1 MTEPKT
7 LLTKEN
13 YKDNHYYLSYSRFS
27 KFLDCE
33 AAAFAD
39 YKTEPTVA
47 FLVGSYVDAYFS
59 NEMPEFQ
66 AAHPEMYN
74 SRTGELKKDFIKAD
88 EIIARIEQDP
98 LLVHYMSGE
107 KQTIMAGEIEGVPFK
122 IKIDSYLEN
131 EAIVDL
137 KIMKDF
143 NKVWSTAYKAYINF
157 VEAYDYDIEL
167 AIFQEIVRQKTGG
180 KILPCYLVCATKE
193 NPPDIGLFEIP
204 QETLDKALQTVKNNL
219 PRYLQISQGKVAPH
233 RCEKCAYC
241 RSSKKAK
248 LISYEYAGM
257 SGDELREEGI
267 ECNDEKVKPE
277 ENR

>member
-122 IKIDSYLEN
+122 IKMDSYLEN

-180 KILPCYLVCATKE
+180 KTLPCYLVCATKE

>member
-241 RSSKKAK
+241 RSSKKAR

>member
-122 IKIDSYLEN
+122 IKMDSYLEN

-204 QETLDKALQTVKNNL
+204 QEALDKALQTVKNNL

>member
-1 MTEPKT
+1 MTELKT

-122 IKIDSYLEN
+122 IKMDSYLEN

-167 AIFQEIVRQKTGG
+167 AIFQEIVRQNTGG
-180 KILPCYLVCATKE
+180 KTLPCYLVCATKE

-241 RSSKKAK
+241 RSSKKAQ